1 MYIYDRKSKKK
12 EIIIDFS
19 ADQRISGYAW
29 GAIL

>member
-1 MYIYDRKSKKK
+1 MIERVKKK